1 MARHPLQRP
10 VPLTMIWDAIWLT
23 VLWFTLTGLRIWIRE
38 VWTLDLIA
46 GNPILEEVEFRT
58 HAPLVI
64 PIVVCWVLWLYR
76 LGAYRVL
83 AGLDLRRLI
92 GASAL
97 ALCTLLALLFSV
109 QATDVLSRSL
119 YFGFALASGPVLW
132 AERRVL
138 MWLQKTGILPSSSQR
153 ILLVGD
159 TKESRAYRQL
169 LAADPPQGIEVI
181 QDVVAHPDPLQTQ
194 SLHRLSQALDV
205 QVVDHVLVG
214 PGWTDKSLRM
224 VARTC
229 EEVGRPFS
237 VDANFLGLY
246 RSRPHLS
253 TFHNRGLLSFSTT
266 PNDGAL
272 AVKRV
277 IDIVFSFFLLLICA
291 PVMGLIALG
300 IRLFDKGPVVFSQ
313 TRVGQNGRCFTF
325 YKFRSMIQDAEQ
337 QGESLAHLNEMSGP
351 VFKIKEDPRITPIG
365 RLLRRTSMD
374 ELPQLWNVLRGEMSL
389 VGPRPPLPTEVARY
403 ERWQLRRLSMKPGL
417 TCIWQVSGRSEVDFE
432 SWMRQDLEYID
443 NWSLSLDFK
452 LLVQTVP
459 AVLSGSGA
467 H

>member
-1 MARHPLQRP
+1 
-10 VPLTMIWDAIWLT
+10 MIWDTIWLT

-119 YFGFALASGPVLW
+119 YFGFALACAGPVLW

-138 MWLQKTGILPSSSQR
+138 MWLQKTGVLPSSSQR

-159 TKESRAYRQL
+159 TKESLAYRQL

-181 QDVVAHPDPLQTQ
+181 QDVVAHPDPVQTQ
-194 SLHRLSQALDV
+194 SLHQLSQALDV

-214 PGWTDKSLRM
+214 PGWTNLFVWWREPVKRWADHFLSTPIFS
-224 VARTC
+224 ASI
-229 EEVGRPFS
+229 GRDLIFRHFTIGDCS
-237 VDANFLGLY
+237 VF
-246 RSRPHLS
+246 RPH
-253 TFHNRGLLSFSTT
+253 
-266 PNDGAL
+266 PM
-272 AVKRV
+272 
-277 IDIVFSFFLLLICA
+277 
-291 PVMGLIALG
+291 MGLWL
-300 IRLFDKGPVVFSQ
+300 S
-313 TRVGQNGRCFTF
+313 NGSSTSCS
-325 YKFRSMIQDAEQ
+325 RS
-337 QGESLAHLNEMSGP
+337 S
-351 VFKIKEDPRITPIG
+351 F
-365 RLLRRTSMD
+365 
-374 ELPQLWNVLRGEMSL
+374 
-389 VGPRPPLPTEVARY
+389 
-403 ERWQLRRLSMKPGL
+403 
-417 TCIWQVSGRSEVDFE
+417 C
-432 SWMRQDLEYID
+432 
-443 NWSLSLDFK
+443 
-452 LLVQTVP
+452 
-459 AVLSGSGA
+459 
-467 H
+467 